1 MLEKIETLPEKVPKE
16 GIGSSFSPG
25 KRKKK
30 KKKKLET
37 LFFATK
43 QECLVRL
50 R

>member
-30 KKKKLET
+30 RRNLKPSS
-37 LFFATK
+37 
-43 QECLVRL
+43 L
-50 R
+50 RQNKNVL

>member
-30 KKKKLET
+30 KKKLET